1 MERSEPSLIPEWLK
15 SGGSLTG
22 SGNSIHQYTLSSSH
36 SDNHSSLRH
45 ARNKFSVDIDGD
57 IGRTSVLDRDYSAYF
72 RRSSSSKGFSDSRS
86 YSNFS
91 KGNRERDWEKF
102 TNVYHDRKNAVLSDR
117 RNRNY
122 SDSLDNFLP
131 SIAEKDV
138 LRRSQ
143 SMITGKRSDTW
154 PRKATNEFSNN
165 SKSHHSTGN
174 GKISTA
180 FRDKS
185 AFEVDFPSLGAEE
198 RPVGYE
204 IGRVSSPGLSNKS
217 SFERDF
223 PSLGA
228 EERQLGSEIGRV
240 PSPGSSNPVQSLPLG
255 TSPGTGSDGR
265 TSALADIPVG
275 VGSSGRGVAVASQN
289 VCSGL
294 APTTTVGLNMA
305 EAVAQGTSRAL
316 TPPLLNVET
325 QRLEELAIKQSR
337 QLIPLVTTPT
347 PKTLV
352 VIPSEKSKPKVGQQ
366 LHPSASVNSTR
377 GGTSRCDG
385 IKVSNESRLC
395 ILKPSREPNGVTL
408 VTTKDNLSPTHGSNK
423 LVNIPLSVTPSAA
436 AAAAPFRSSGNSPT
450 STTAEHNR
458 TQLRLAM
465 EKRATAQAQSRND
478 FFNLIKK
485 KSTADSASSVLDPG
499 PAVSQP
505 VSEKPDELGNEDSSS
520 SITLKDAGVLAAEIS
535 IADLPID
542 NRSEVA
548 LNGDVYTEPQHCS
561 SNGDGHS
568 RPDIFPYPDEE
579 EAAFL
584 RSLGWE
590 ENAGD
595 DDGLTEEEINA
606 FLERYSKLKPTAK
619 LFQRMESLSPLNSHN
634 GTHGDT
640 SSGLS
645 SMDSNGDACQS
656 AN

>member
-57 IGRTSVLDRDYSAYF
+57 IGRTSVLDRAYSAYF

-174 GKISTA
+174 
-180 FRDKS
+180 
-185 AFEVDFPSLGAEE
+185 
-198 RPVGYE
+198 VGYE

-240 PSPGSSNPVQSLPLG
+240 SSPGSSNPVQSLPLG
-255 TSPGTGSDGR
+255 TSPGTGSD
-265 TSALADIPVG
+265 
-275 VGSSGRGVAVASQN
+275 
-289 VCSGL
+289 GL

-337 QLIPLVTTPT
+337 QLIPLVTTST

-352 VIPSEKSKPKVGQQ
+352 VSPSEKSKPKVGQQ

-395 ILKPSREPNGVTL
+395 VLKPSREPNGVTL
-408 VTTKDNLSPTHGSNK
+408 MTTKDNLSPTHGSNK

-436 AAAAPFRSSGNSPT
+436 AAAAAPFRSSGNSPT
-450 STTAEHNR
+450 SSTAEHNR

-499 PAVSQP
+499 PAVSQL

-542 NRSEVA
+542 NRSEVP
-548 LNGDVYTEPQHCS
+548 LNGDVYTEPQHYS

-568 RPDIFPYPDEE
+568 RPDVFPYPDEE

-645 SMDSNGDACQS
+645 SMDSNGEA
-656 AN
+656 

>member
-57 IGRTSVLDRDYSAYF
+57 IGRTSVLDRAYSAYF

-174 GKISTA
+174 G
-180 FRDKS
+180 
-185 AFEVDFPSLGAEE
+185 
-198 RPVGYE
+198 
-204 IGRVSSPGLSNKS
+204 RVSSPGLSNKS

-240 PSPGSSNPVQSLPLG
+240 SSPGSSNPVQSLPLG
-255 TSPGTGSDGR
+255 TSPGTGSD
-265 TSALADIPVG
+265 
-275 VGSSGRGVAVASQN
+275 
-289 VCSGL
+289 GL

-337 QLIPLVTTPT
+337 QLIPLVTTST

-352 VIPSEKSKPKVGQQ
+352 VSPSEKSKPKVGQQ

-395 ILKPSREPNGVTL
+395 VLKPSREPNGVTL
-408 VTTKDNLSPTHGSNK
+408 MTTKDNLSPTHGSNK

-436 AAAAPFRSSGNSPT
+436 AAAAAPFRSSGNSPT
-450 STTAEHNR
+450 SSTAEHNR

-499 PAVSQP
+499 PAVSQL

-542 NRSEVA
+542 NRSEVP
-548 LNGDVYTEPQHCS
+548 LNGDVYTEPQHYS

-568 RPDIFPYPDEE
+568 RPDVFPYPDEE

-645 SMDSNGDACQS
+645 SMDSNGEA
-656 AN
+656 

>member
-57 IGRTSVLDRDYSAYF
+57 IGRKSVLDRAYSAYF
-72 RRSSSSKGFSDSRS
+72 RRSSSSKGSSDSRS

-91 KGNRERDWEKF
+91 KGYRERDWEKF

-117 RNRNY
+117 RNQNY
-122 SDSLDNFLP
+122 SDSLDNLLP
-131 SIAEKDV
+131 SVSEKDV

-174 GKISTA
+174 G
-180 FRDKS
+180 
-185 AFEVDFPSLGAEE
+185 
-198 RPVGYE
+198 
-204 IGRVSSPGLSNKS
+204 RVSSPGL
-217 SFERDF
+217 
-223 PSLGA
+223 
-228 EERQLGSEIGRV
+228 
-240 PSPGSSNPVQSLPLG
+240 SNPVQSLPLG
-255 TSPGTGSDGR
+255 TSPGSGSDGR

-289 VCSGL
+289 VCASS
-294 APTTTVGLNMA
+294 APTTMIGLNMA

-337 QLIPLVTTPT
+337 QLIPLVTTST

-352 VIPSEKSKPKVGQQ
+352 VSPEKSKPKVGQQ
-366 LHPSASVNSTR
+366 LHPSVSVNSTR
-377 GGTSRCDG
+377 GGTSRSDG
-385 IKVSNESRLC
+385 IKISNESRLC

-408 VTTKDNLSPTHGSNK
+408 VTTKDNLSPTNGSNK
-423 LVNIPLSVTPSAA
+423 LVNIPLSVTPSAGA
-436 AAAAPFRSSGNSPT
+436 SAPFRSSGNSPT
-450 STTAEHNR
+450 SATAEHNR

-485 KSTADSASSVLDPG
+485 KSTTDSASSVLDPG

-520 SITLKDAGVLAAEIS
+520 SVTLKDAGVLAAEIS

-548 LNGDVYTEPQHCS
+548 LNGDAYTEPQHCS

-568 RPDIFPYPDEE
+568 RPDVFPYPDEE

-619 LFQRMESLSPLNSHN
+619 LFQRMQSLSPLNSHN

-645 SMDSNGDACQS
+645 SMDSNGEALTRQS